1 MQPVI
6 YGIKN
11 LINKKVYV
19 GKSTNI
25 KLRKKTHENS
35 FIRKQA
41 VNIHLQ
47 RAVDKYGIENFEF
60 LILEEVTLDN
70 INEKEQYWINY
81 FNSFDEKY
89 GYNKTMGGEGGNL
102 TLETKF
108 KISQTSPNRK
118 VIYQFNSKKELIKK
132 WDGVGDIEREL
143 KFLNS
148 TISKAC
154 TINTNNNSAYGFY
167 WSYDENLNNFSGIG
181 QENNKLQIQQFSLEG
196 KLIKTWSSI
205 SIAVKETNSSKSSII
220 RCCKNK
226 QKTCN
231 NFIWKYLNN

>member
-11 LINKKVYV
+11 LVNNKIYI

-25 KLRKKTHENS
+25 KIRKKTHETS
-35 FIRKQA
+35 FIRGQA

-60 LILEEVTLDN
+60 VILEEVTLNN

-81 FNSFDEKY
+81 FKSYDEVF
-89 GYNKTMGGEGGNL
+89 GYNKTMGGDGGNL
-102 TLETKF
+102 TIETKL
-108 KISQTSPNRK
+108 KISKTSPNRK
-118 VIYQFNSKKELIKK
+118 VIYQFNSNGDLIKK
-132 WDGVGDIEREL
+132 WNGVRDIEREL
-143 KFLNS
+143 KFLSS

-154 TINTNNNSAYGFY
+154 SVNTNNNSAYGFY
-167 WSYDENLNNFSGIG
+167 WSYNEDIGNLKGIG
-181 QENNKLQIQQFSLEG
+181 QQNNTLKIQQFSLNGE
-196 KLIKTWSSI
+196 LIKIWSSI
-205 SIAVKETNSSKSSII
+205 SAAAKETNSSKSSII

>member
-1 MQPVI
+1 MQPII

-11 LINKKVYV
+11 LINEKIYI
-19 GKSTNI
+19 GKSINI
-25 KLRKKTHENS
+25 KLRKKAHENS

-47 RAVDKYGIENFEF
+47 RAVDKYGIENFGF
-60 LILEEVTLDN
+60 IILEEVTLDN
-70 INEKEQYWINY
+70 INEKEQYWISY
-81 FNSFDEKY
+81 FKSYNENF
-89 GYNKTMGGEGGNL
+89 GYNKTMGGDGGDL
-102 TLETKF
+102 TIETKF

-118 VIYQFNSKKELIKK
+118 IIYQFDSNGSLIKK
-132 WDGVGDIEREL
+132 WYGVRDIEREL
-143 KFLNS
+143 KFLSS

-154 TINTNNNSAYGFY
+154 SANTNNNSAYGFY
-167 WSYDENLNNFSGIG
+167 WSYNGDLNSFSGIG
-181 QENNKLQIQQFSLEG
+181 QQNNKLKIQQISLEG
-196 KLIKTWSSI
+196 ELVKTWDSI
-205 SIAVKETNSSKSSII
+205 SLAAKETSSSKSSII

>member
-1 MQPVI
+1 MQPII

-11 LINKKVYV
+11 LINEKIYV
-19 GKSTNI
+19 GKSINV
-25 KLRKKTHENS
+25 KLRKKAHENS

-47 RAVDKYGIENFEF
+47 RAVDKYGIENFAF
-60 LILEEVTLDN
+60 IILEEVTLDN
-70 INEKEQYWINY
+70 INEKEQYWIKY
-81 FNSFDEKY
+81 FKSYDENF

-102 TLETKF
+102 TLETKL
-108 KISQTSPNRK
+108 KISKTSPNRK
-118 VIYQFNSKKELIKK
+118 TIYQFSSEGELIKT
-132 WDGVGDIEREL
+132 WYGVKDIEREL
-143 KFLNS
+143 QFLSS

-154 TINTNNNSAYGFY
+154 SVNTNNNSAYGFY
-167 WSYDENLNNFSGIG
+167 WSYNENLNNFSGIG
-181 QENNKLQIQQFSLEG
+181 QENNKLQIQQFSLNEE
-196 KLIKTWSSI
+196 LIKTWSSI
-205 SIAVKETNSSKSSII
+205 SIAAKETNSSKASII

>member
-11 LINKKVYV
+11 LVNNKIYI

-25 KLRKKTHENS
+25 KIRKKSHENS

-60 LILEEVTLDN
+60 IVLEEVCLEN
-70 INEKEQYWINY
+70 IDDKEKYWINY
-81 FNSFDEKY
+81 FKSYDEKF
-89 GYNKTMGGEGGNL
+89 GYNKTMGGDGGKL
-102 TLETKF
+102 TLEIKL
-108 KISQTSPNRK
+108 KISKTSPNRK
-118 VIYQFNSKKELIKK
+118 VIYQFDSNGNLVKK
-132 WDGVGDIEREL
+132 WHGVRDIEREL
-143 KFLNS
+143 NFLSS

-154 TINTNNNSAYGFY
+154 SVDTNNNSAYGFY
-167 WSYDENLNNFSGIG
+167 WSYSEYLNNLSGIG
-181 QENNKLQIQQFSLEG
+181 QENNRLQIQQFSLEG
-196 KLIKTWSSI
+196 ELIKTWDSI
-205 SIAVKETNSSKSSII
+205 SLAAKETNSSKSSII

-231 NFIWKYLNN
+231 NFIWKYLND

>member
-11 LINKKVYV
+11 LVNNKIYI
-19 GKSTNI
+19 GKSTNMKI
-25 KLRKKTHENS
+25 RKKTHETS

-41 VNIHLQ
+41 VNVHLQ
-47 RAVDKYGIENFEF
+47 RAVDKYGVENFEF

-70 INEKEQYWINY
+70 INEKEQHWISH
-81 FNSFDEKY
+81 FNSFNEKY
-89 GYNKTMGGEGGNL
+89 GYNKTMGGDGGNL
-102 TLETKF
+102 TIETKF

-118 VIYQFNSKKELIKK
+118 VVYQFNSKGELIKK
-132 WDGVGDIEREL
+132 WNGVRDIEREL
-143 KFLNS
+143 KFLSS

-154 TINTNNNSAYGFY
+154 AINTNNNSAYGFY
-167 WSYDENLNNFSGIG
+167 WSYNENLNNFSGIG
-181 QENNKLQIQQFSLEG
+181 QENNKLQIQQFSLED

-205 SIAVKETNSSKSSII
+205 STAAKETNSSKSSII

>member
-11 LINKKVYV
+11 LVNNKIYI

-25 KLRKKTHENS
+25 KIRNKAHETS
-35 FIRKQA
+35 FIRGQA

-47 RAVDKYGIENFEF
+47 RAINKYGIENFEF
-60 LILEEVTLDN
+60 VILEEVCLEN
-70 INEKEQYWINY
+70 IDDKEKYWINCFKSY
-81 FNSFDEKY
+81 DEKF
-89 GYNKTMGGEGGNL
+89 GYNKTMGGDGGKL
-102 TLETKF
+102 TLEIKL
-108 KISQTSPNRK
+108 KISKTSPNRK
-118 VIYQFNSKKELIKK
+118 VIYQFDSNGNLVKK
-132 WDGVGDIEREL
+132 WHGVRDIEREL
-143 KFLNS
+143 NFLSS

-154 TINTNNNSAYGFY
+154 SVDTNNNSAYGFY
-167 WSYDENLNNFSGIG
+167 WSYSEHLDNLSGIG
-181 QENNKLQIQQFSLEG
+181 QENNKLQIKQFSLDGELL
-196 KLIKTWSSI
+196 KIWSSI
-205 SIAVKETNSSKSSII
+205 SMAAKETKSSKSSII